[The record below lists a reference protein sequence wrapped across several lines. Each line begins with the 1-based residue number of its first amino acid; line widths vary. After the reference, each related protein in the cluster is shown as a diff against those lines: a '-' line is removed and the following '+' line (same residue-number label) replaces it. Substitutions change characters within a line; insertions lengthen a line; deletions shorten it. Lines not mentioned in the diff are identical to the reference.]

1 MTEIRRCPDCGV
13 TMESMKLQTAEGFS
27 LHLVTNERKKGF
39 LGGFGLREK
48 LEPTAYVCPECGL
61 IRSYAERDESE

>member
-1 MTEIRRCPDCGV
+1 MAEIRRCPDCGV
-13 TMESMKLQTAEGFS
+13 SMEAMKVQTAEGFA
-27 LHLVTNERKKGF
+27 LQLVTNERKKGI
-39 LGGFGLREK
+39 LGGFGIKER

>member
-1 MTEIRRCPDCGV
+1 
-13 TMESMKLQTAEGFS
+13 MKMQTAEGFS
-27 LHLVTNERKKGF
+27 LQLVTNEPKKGF
-39 LGGFGLREK
+39 LGGFGLKEK